1 MTHDNLL
8 LSEFKKAIQRIS
20 TTDVVE
26 LDNKFN
32 IPFNFEIQR
41 LEEAFKITGPTI
53 PPNRWSYFRFV
64 LVTRGSGD
72 FITGIYNFKAPKNTL
87 VVFPSRIITSSKNWK
102 KDSEGYILL
111 FNIDFFLQN
120 NFPHKYIEDKK
131 IINSSIRPYIY
142 LSDEQT
148 KKIASIF
155 ETIIREKKS
164 SHKHRSELIALKIV
178 ELLILSERWFAK
190 EQNFDENLP
199 SIDIIKRFIDLIDVN
214 LVNQRSVS
222 FYAKKLN
229 VHPNYLNSL
238 IKKNTGLTAKESIQN
253 MLLLETKYL
262 LHSTNLS
269 IKEISNRMGFSDPN
283 YFTVFFK
290 KFEKTSPANYRSSFI

>member
-1 MTHDNLL
+1 MINDNLL
-8 LSEFKKAIQRIS
+8 FSEFKKAIQRNS
-20 TTDVVE
+20 TKEIVE

-41 LEEAFKITGPTI
+41 LEEAFKITGLII
-53 PPNRWSYFRFV
+53 PPNRWSYFRVV

-87 VVFPSRIITSSKNWK
+87 VAFPSRIITSSKNWEK
-102 KDSEGYILL
+102 ETEGYILL
-111 FNIDFFLQN
+111 FNMNFFLQN

-131 IINSSIRPYIY
+131 IINSSIRPYIN
-142 LSDEQT
+142 LSDEQS
-148 KKIASIF
+148 KKIAAMF
-155 ETIIREKKS
+155 ETILEEKKS
-164 SHKHRSELIALKIV
+164 NHKDKNELIAVKIV
-178 ELLILSERWFAK
+178 ELLIFSERWFAQ
-190 EQNFDENLP
+190 EQNFDDNLP
-199 SIDIIKRFIDLIDVN
+199 SIDLIKRFIDLIEVN
-214 LVNQRSVS
+214 LINQRSVS

-229 VHPNYLNSL
+229 VHPNYLNSI

-253 MLLLETKYL
+253 MLLLEIKYL

-290 KFEKTSPANYRSSFI
+290 KFENTSPANYRSAFI

>member
-1 MTHDNLL
+1 MINDNLL

-20 TTDVVE
+20 TTEVVE
-26 LDNKFN
+26 LDNRFN

-64 LVTRGSGD
+64 LVTRGSGN
-72 FITGIYNFKAPKNTL
+72 FTTGIYNFKAPKNTL
-87 VVFPSRIITSSKNWK
+87 IVFPSRIITSSKNWR
-102 KDSEGYILL
+102 KDTEGYILL
-111 FNIDFFLQN
+111 FNVDFFLQN

-142 LSDEQT
+142 LTDEQT
-148 KKIASIF
+148 KKIAFLF
-155 ETIIREKKS
+155 ETIIEEKKS
-164 SHKHRSELIALKIV
+164 NHAYRGELIALKIV

-199 SIDIIKRFIDLIDVN
+199 SIDIIRRFIDLIEAN
-214 LVNQRSVS
+214 LINHRSVS
-222 FYAKKLN
+222 FYAKQLN

-269 IKEISNRMGFSDPN
+269 IKEIANRMGFSDPN

-290 KFEKTSPANYRSSFI
+290 KLEKTSPANYRSSFI